1 LVLAK
6 NGAEDDGSD
15 SADQIAVVLE
25 DSSERYSV
33 EKNTE
38 IKEKEEANQLKVV
51 RKLKE
56 IKEKEEAAE
65 LAREQEFKDMMMKI
79 IFSTL
84 LFHLLA
90 PLLIRLISYPL
101 KSLLFVLRKVIQV
114 FVFVF
119 MSIFVLKIIFS
130 TLLFYLLAPLII
142 RLISYPLKSLLFVL
156 RKVIQVFVFVFMS
169 IFGFF
174 RWIGLVDVLKK
185 VSLLVML
192 ILSVPI
198 LLIKCLPLFV

>member
-1 LVLAK
+1 M
-6 NGAEDDGSD
+6 
-15 SADQIAVVLE
+15 E

-65 LAREQEFKDMMMKI
+65 LAREPEFKDMMLKI

-90 PLLIRLISYPL
+90 PL
-101 KSLLFVLRKVIQV
+101 
-114 FVFVF
+114 
-119 MSIFVLKIIFS
+119 
-130 TLLFYLLAPLII
+130 II
-142 RLISYPLKSLLFVL
+142 RLIS
-156 RKVIQVFVFVFMS
+156 
-169 IFGFF
+169 
-174 RWIGLVDVLKK
+174 
-185 VSLLVML
+185 
-192 ILSVPI
+192 
-198 LLIKCLPLFV
+198 